1 MGKLKIIIII
11 IIINKFE
18 KKNLLLLKKK
28 HKLNFFTFKT
38 PKTTILSLGRIFV
51 TGGFRV
57 LAGFLVFFV
66 IMDWFN
72 KISIVFSRY
81 FGSKIG

>member
-57 LAGFLVFFV
+57 LAGFLVFL
-66 IMDWFN
+66 
-72 KISIVFSRY
+72 
-81 FGSKIG
+81 